1 MPLNALRAFALAL
14 AAISLCFDCTAT
26 AATQT
31 MPSRS
36 SAQHPTALQQQLDEL
51 VRRAQP
57 GTLGIVVIDLQD
69 GQAWRANADRAFP
82 MMSVFKAPVVAA
94 VLAGIEQ
101 GRWSY
106 GQTVV
111 VHRDE
116 LESGTIRDHFQGE
129 RMSFTVR
136 QLLTDAVS
144 HSDNTAVD
152 TLLKVIGDPQV
163 VTTFLRAHGIDGM
176 RVDIGE
182 RGFGSVFEDLQPGQ
196 SPPAHETDAQQ
207 LARLRR
213 GYRAYLADPRN
224 RSTPGAAADFLRKL
238 WNKELLSPAS
248 TQYLLDLMYAQTT
261 PSRLRLG
268 LPPGVR
274 LADKCGTSYTLE
286 HTTAAYNDIGI
297 LTWPDGHAVAI
308 AAFLT
313 ASTAPKNAR
322 DAIFADLT
330 RAVVAALH
338 PRDAAVATTTNTSA
352 RRGRATPAAQ
362 PGSNR

>member
-1 MPLNALRAFALAL
+1 MNARRACFLLFAVFPLLFGG
-14 AAISLCFDCTAT
+14 
-26 AATQT
+26 AATVAATPQ
-31 MPSRS
+31 S
-36 SAQHPTALQQQLDEL
+36 SAWQHQLDLL
-51 VRRAQP
+51 VRKAQP
-57 GTLGIVVIDLQD
+57 GTLGVTVVDLQS
-69 GQAWRANADRAFP
+69 GQAWRANANRAFP
-82 MMSVFKAPVVAA
+82 MMSVFKAPVAAA

-101 GRWSY
+101 GRWSFD
-106 GQTVV
+106 QTAVV
-111 VHRDE
+111 QRDE

-129 RMSFTVR
+129 RMRFSVR

-152 TLLKVIGDPQV
+152 TLLKVIGGSQV
-163 VTTFLRAHGIDGM
+163 VTAFLRAHGIDGM
-176 RVDIGE
+176 RVDLGE
-182 RGFGSVFEDLQPGQ
+182 RGFAPVFDDLQPGQ

-224 RSTPGAAADFLRKL
+224 RSTPDAAADFLRKL
-238 WNKELLSPAS
+238 WNKQLLSPAS
-248 TQYLLDLMYAQTT
+248 TAYLLDLMYAQTT

-297 LTWPDGHAVAI
+297 LSWPDGRALIV

-313 ASTAPKNAR
+313 ASTAPKDQR
-322 DAIFADLT
+322 DALFAELART
-330 RAVVAALH
+330 VAGALP
-338 PRDAAVATTTNTSA
+338 PRDVTASAPSAPTRRNPGTSA
-352 RRGRATPAAQ
+352 SPGGSGR
-362 PGSNR
+362 